1 MRHGLKRYKKCLC
14 IKKNMFTDKTF
25 DTVSFN
31 SQLSTPKSERSANIQ
46 TTEIVYDENETQ
58 TVQTRNVETQTVY
71 EEKQKPPVDYD
82 KLAEF
87 MKRVTPSVI
96 EALDEA
102 YGTNAFD
109 DYDPESNDNLT
120 ASTELLHKVCTTKD
134 CNAQMKVSGISWS
147 TGGGTLAVS
156 HGISYHESWCDH
168 LSKILLYDHTKEGSF
183 SEDASKSLETNACV
197 MALSYHPTEPSIL
210 AAGLFSGDVLVWNLR
225 DNSSITPLVVCT
237 HEDAVSQILWKAR
250 SLNDV
255 PLIISSSKDGYI
267 LMHKLVAN
275 FTTVRPYKRFKIAK
289 EHNPAERSRPRSAGG
304 RQERTV
310 ESGLC
315 VTAFDFSS
323 KDSMLF
329 VVGTL
334 CGGIYKCS
342 TDRIAPIE
350 GDETLIDP
358 VIDQYERHEGSIT
371 SVKCTP
377 LRNLFVTASTV
388 KEIRIYDFEQ
398 HASLQS
404 IPMERTVIG
413 LTWMIGNQDVFATY
427 GAGPDINLFSV
438 TDGKAVTNIRF
449 ERTGRENISS
459 LHVNSKRDLLA
470 LGDTQGNVEIWK
482 VPRQL
487 LL

>member
-1 MRHGLKRYKKCLC
+1 
-14 IKKNMFTDKTF
+14 MFTDKSF

-31 SQLSTPKSERSANIQ
+31 SQLSTAKSEQFANIQ
-46 TTEIVYDENETQ
+46 TTEIVYDEGETQ
-58 TVQTRNVETQTVY
+58 AVETRTVETQTVY
-71 EEKQKPPVDYD
+71 EEKQKPQVDYD

-87 MKRVTPSVI
+87 MKRVTPGII

-109 DYDPESNDNLT
+109 EYDPNSNENSLAT
-120 ASTELLHKVCTTKD
+120 AELLHKTCTTKNCD
-134 CNAQMKVSGISWS
+134 IQMKVSGISWS

-156 HGISYHESWCDH
+156 HSISYHENWCNH
-168 LSKILLYDHTKEGSF
+168 LSKILLYDLTKEGSF
-183 SEDASKSLETNACV
+183 PEDASKTLETNACV
-197 MALSYHPTEPSIL
+197 TSLLYHPTEPSIV

-225 DNSSITPLVVCT
+225 DNSSMTPLLVCT

-250 SLNDV
+250 TLNDI
-255 PLIISSSKDGYI
+255 PLIVSSSKDGYI

-275 FTTVRPYKRFKIAK
+275 FTTVRPYKRFKVAK
-289 EHNPAERSRPRSAGG
+289 EHNPAESTRPRSAGG
-304 RQERTV
+304 RQERAV

-329 VVGTL
+329 IVGTL
-334 CGGIYKCS
+334 CGGVYKCS

-350 GDETLIDP
+350 GDESLIDP
-358 VIDQYERHEGSIT
+358 VIDQYERHEGTVT
-371 SVKCTP
+371 SVKCAP
-377 LRNLFVTASTV
+377 LRNIFVTASTD
-388 KEIRIYDFEQ
+388 KEIRIYDFDQ
-398 HASLQS
+398 HASLRS
-404 IPMERTVIG
+404 LSVEKTVVG

-427 GAGPDINLFSV
+427 GAGPDINLYNV
-438 TDGKAVTNIRF
+438 MDGKAVTDLKF
-449 ERTGRENISS
+449 ETAERENISS
-459 LHVNSKRDLLA
+459 LRINSKRDLLA